1 MSTHTTRREF
11 LAQTAVV
18 TVGGLLGVS
27 STVRA
32 LGEESSVATP
42 TSVPRWRGFNLLD
55 FFQAMWR
62 PVEGDFVKV
71 EPVPEEDCRLI
82 AELGFDFVRL
92 PMDYWLWIDSDWP
105 KTKKLRPDDL
115 FKIREAT
122 LEKIDQSVETCRKY
136 GLHVNLNFH
145 RAPGYCINDPERE
158 PLSLWKDKTAQEA
171 FLHHWTVFAKRYR
184 GISAKELS
192 FNLVNEAPTPRPGYM
207 TAEDYCRIMGQAIEA
222 IRKISPDR
230 LIFVDGLNVGTKV
243 VDCLISTGAPQSVHA
258 YYPAQISHYRAS
270 WVDRDSKFPEPTWPI
285 KNPDGSIRIGRQQ
298 LEEHFAPWGELR
310 RKGIGVHCGETGCFN
325 RTPHNVFLAWMED
338 VLDILKGHNIGW
350 ALWNFRGSFG
360 VLDSGRK
367 DVDYEDFHGH
377 KLDRKLLTLLQ
388 RY

>member
-1 MSTHTTRREF
+1 MSTPTTRRDF
-11 LAQTAVV
+11 LTQTAAA
-18 TVGGLLGVS
+18 TVGGLLGASRVA
-27 STVRA
+27 RA
-32 LGEESSVATP
+32 LGEESAVGTP
-42 TSVPRWRGFNLLD
+42 PAVPRWRGFNLLD

-122 LEKIDQSVETCRKY
+122 LEKIDQSIETCRKY

-158 PLSLWKDKTAQEA
+158 PLSLWKDKAAQEA
-171 FLHHWTVFAKRYR
+171 FVHHWTVFAKRYR

-243 VDCLISTGAPQSVHA
+243 VECLISTGVPQSVHA

-285 KNPDGSIRIGRQQ
+285 KNPDGSVRIGRQQ

-388 RY
+388 KY